1 MATATLADIEVR
13 VGVDAVAVA
22 RLERLIHDHP
32 QSSAS
37 IFTTR
42 ELAYS
47 QGKRRSAEHLA
58 GRFAAKE
65 AVLKAFGTG
74 ISRKM
79 RWTEVE
85 VLNEASGRPRVCLA
99 GSAAAFADRH
109 GLTQLDISLTHT
121 EGLALAYAI
130 ALWRRS
136 PGETGH
142 EGSAA
147 CAST

>member
-1 MATATLADIEVR
+1 MILG
-13 VGVDAVAVA
+13 VGVDLTPVERMAQAMARHPERLEA
-22 RLERLIHDHP
+22 RLFTARERAYCAARAH
-32 QSSAS
+32 SAQH
-37 IFTTR
+37 F
-42 ELAYS
+42 A
-47 QGKRRSAEHLA
+47 A
-58 GRFAAKE
+58 RFAAKE

-85 VLNEASGRPRVCLA
+85 VLNEASGRPRIRLD
-99 GSAAAFADRH
+99 GSAAAFAERH
-109 GLTQLDISLTHT
+109 GLAQLDVSLTHT

-136 PGETGH
+136 GAEGEVVP
-142 EGSAA
+142 A